1 MLLGLEMKKM
11 IVAHMK
17 LVFELLKKKKLIDFA
32 HCIAI
37 QTAHLYGKRNEEMFV
52 LKIY

>member
-1 MLLGLEMKKM
+1 MLLGLEMKK
-11 IVAHMK
+11 IIIARMK
-17 LVFELLKKKKLIDFA
+17 LVFELLKKKRIDFA

-37 QTAHLYGKRNEEMFV
+37 QTAHLYGKRNKEMLV

>member
-1 MLLGLEMKKM
+1 MPLGLEMKKI

-17 LVFELLKKKKLIDFA
+17 LVFELLKKKIIDFA